1 MCVITNITTY
11 ALTAQLINAF
21 VFSLHIYIYTSL
33 IRNFKRSAATSCVY
47 TARLVSGL
55 VENPKDRFS
64 HEAAQFETAGQTDR
78 QRERERERERL
89 MIDDLSNYF
98 YSL

>member
-11 ALTAQLINAF
+11 ALTARLINAF
-21 VFSLHIYIYTSL
+21 VFPYIYTSTSL

-47 TARLVSGL
+47 TARLVSDL

-64 HEAAQFETAGQTDR
+64 HEAAQFETDRQTD
-78 QRERERERERL
+78 RERERERL
-89 MIDDLSNYF
+89 MIYDLSNYF